1 MWYYLTGEDMK
12 TWAKNIT
19 DEKLFYSLQNQSLKR
34 IPMLKESYLKLK
46 KRYE

>member
-1 MWYYLTGEDMK
+1 MWYYLTSEDMK

-19 DEKLFYSLQNQSLKR
+19 DKKLFYQLQSQALHR
-34 IPMLKESYLKLK
+34 RPLLKESYLKLK